1 MIPGAGEKYLQPDK
15 VADGGKAM
23 IISTQQH
30 LVNTPT
36 WILIIILL
44 VMGILFLVFA
54 YVLFYS
60 KSQKGN
66 KATVIVLEPRK
77 RENKKKFVV
86 RRVQQEQTDIE
97 KSIEDEIKRQ
107 LEEKLRQEREREE
120 RERQR
125 QSEAEKQ
132 KRIIKKRIVHLMR
145 NGEKV
150 GEREEI
156 LDDFGN
162 VIKVQP

>member
-1 MIPGAGEKYLQPDK
+1 M
-15 VADGGKAM
+15 
-23 IISTQQH
+23 
-30 LVNTPT
+30 
-36 WILIIILL
+36 
-44 VMGILFLVFA
+44 
-54 YVLFYS
+54 
-60 KSQKGN
+60 
-66 KATVIVLEPRK
+66 
-77 RENKKKFVV
+77 
-86 RRVQQEQTDIE
+86 
-97 KSIEDEIKRQ
+97 
-107 LEEKLRQEREREE
+107 
-120 RERQR
+120 R